1 MGYESTELCECHADL
16 RISNTFNS
24 DDANLF
30 QALIAYSND
39 ANTQLSFSDYYQQR
53 VNSGSS
59 VSLIQSIPTHLNK
72 DYITSR
78 KSCLDF
84 DQSTTLNSVDTTIY
98 QSFQAW
104 NDSRGTS
111 DLQGLASEHQE
122 FVYYCQT
129 LIEQGLIDL
138 TVNFNDVILPS
149 LPNQDFL
156 VTSTGKIDKLPCEGI
171 YDESNSLFATQVDS
185 WTNLF
190 IASAPGTRAYYDWDD
205 NGSSYYKTTGLCKV
219 YRKTNE
225 SDLQDYG
232 LIEPPFDL
240 LKNRNWDV
248 DYIPMG
254 SDTILGGRTIAIHAN
269 YVAVASKYNDSGVV
283 YVYFNNGEGDYE
295 LKHEVIINGDFT
307 NHLPVIELS
316 SGFLFVTDP
325 MSDPKINVYKI
336 TELNDVNE
344 ESASSTV
351 PFKVLMSENEEA
363 GDNTIL
369 SGFSSLHADNTGNNV
384 LVSGMP
390 QGDVVVSNFGNQKI
404 DCGRVLVWKLET
416 GTWNYDTELTPPDIT
431 RYATDLSGYG
441 EDTADIQFGY
451 AVFAKPNRILV
462 GAPRA
467 YKSYKERREGV
478 VYSFTK
484 NPTGNWIYETMI
496 ENDDDKTTT
505 LTKTT
510 GTWEF
515 GRGVALDA
523 QNNAWVLESI
533 SDRETYVSEF
543 VSDNGNPPE
552 NTASQ
557 NRTFEMADESV
568 GGHIAVGD
576 TTLVF
581 GANGYYEGVLTE

>member
-1 MGYESTELCECHADL
+1 MD
-16 RISNTFNS
+16 
-24 DDANLF
+24 
-30 QALIAYSND
+30 
-39 ANTQLSFSDYYQQR
+39 
-53 VNSGSS
+53 
-59 VSLIQSIPTHLNK
+59 
-72 DYITSR
+72 
-78 KSCLDF
+78 
-84 DQSTTLNSVDTTIY
+84 
-98 QSFQAW
+98 
-104 NDSRGTS
+104 
-111 DLQGLASEHQE
+111 
-122 FVYYCQT
+122 
-129 LIEQGLIDL
+129 
-138 TVNFNDVILPS
+138 
-149 LPNQDFL
+149 
-156 VTSTGKIDKLPCEGI
+156 
-171 YDESNSLFATQVDS
+171 
-185 WTNLF
+185 
-190 IASAPGTRAYYDWDD
+190 
-205 NGSSYYKTTGLCKV
+205 
-219 YRKTNE
+219 
-225 SDLQDYG
+225 
-232 LIEPPFDL
+232 
-240 LKNRNWDV
+240 
-248 DYIPMG
+248 
-254 SDTILGGRTIAIHAN
+254 
-269 YVAVASKYNDSGVV
+269 
-283 YVYFNNGEGDYE
+283 
-295 LKHEVIINGDFT
+295 
-307 NHLPVIELS
+307 
-316 SGFLFVTDP
+316 
-325 MSDPKINVYKI
+325 
-336 TELNDVNE
+336 DVNE

-451 AVFAKPNRILV
+451 AVFTKPNRILV

-484 NPTGNWIYETMI
+484 NSSGNWIYETMI

-552 NTASQ
+552 YNASQ

-581 GANGYYEGVLTE
+581 GANGYFEGVLTE